1 MRELINTQNKGKRFR
16 WCLVRQLNFVK
27 KHPEI
32 VRKIDRD
39 FAKLL
44 NFKDMNFPVHKKD
57 YAKIEKQNNISI
69 SVLDYAH
76 KLRYCD

>member
-1 MRELINTQNKGKRFR
+1 MVHSQI
-16 WCLVRQLNFVK
+16 VK
-27 KHPEI
+27 FCKKPPEI
-32 VRKIDRD
+32 IRKIDRY

-76 KLRYCD
+76 KLTYCD